1 MTFLLFWKPN
11 YNSSYKDH
19 GSLVP
24 SSSVAMVSVVTA
36 AVAVSY
42 GGYMLWKKRQKQ
54 QQRKTHHEHYVELL
68 SLEKGMLKHSPLPIM
83 TMTWF
88 KYNNP
93 HKQQQDENDDGYF
106 KTLVPILRRR
116 IQSVL
121 NANPWLQGT
130 FVEDSNTAYI
140 AYPNYTQVDDF
151 LVLLNPDDCEE
162 SPMAYDRPLEE
173 NTHNLYKYNC
183 NNNNNKEKMQH
194 RPKEHQSSL
203 VLQAFQDQN
212 QPFWR
217 VALIPCRSNPKTHF
231 AIVISMSH
239 VAGDGHTFYGLY
251 EQLLHHGEEKSSDI
265 KPCLIAD
272 RILNTADVQLD
283 YMNQINVLGTPG
295 FVACMIRGVLCQSL
309 FGDDSL
315 LRRLYLKL
323 CYNKY
328 QLSTASPYRMKT
340 RVVLLDSNKLT
351 IAKKIAMKDTTSN
364 STTAGNNKG
373 DVSFVSTNDVIT
385 SWFLTNSSCSFGLM
399 AINVRGKLDDHTD
412 QHAGNYENCILYYP
426 PNDTL
431 SPTMIRQSLQ
441 ERSHGSIADTK
452 PAAAAA
458 GGGGGGGGISDA
470 KKSTFSNWNLAKSDL
485 ALITNWSTFAP
496 FRRHCTDV
504 QGKDIA
510 TVLPDCEQLFHAP
523 ALDFNTT
530 MPPSLVSCC
539 IFQATHNQL
548 GMILCAK
555 KAIMEE
561 LDKTL
566 IPMFA

>member
-11 YNSSYKDH
+11 NNTSYKDH

-42 GGYMLWKKRQKQ
+42 SGYMLWKKRQKQ
-54 QQRKTHHEHYVELL
+54 QRKSNHEHHVELL
-68 SLEKGMLKHSPLPIM
+68 SLEKGMLEHGPIPIM

-88 KYNNP
+88 KYNNLP
-93 HKQQQDENDDGYF
+93 KQQQDDNDDGYF

-116 IQSVL
+116 IQSIL

-130 FVEDSNTAYI
+130 FVKDSNTAYI

-151 LVLLNPDDCEE
+151 LVLLNPDDCKE
-162 SPMAYDRPLEE
+162 SPMAYGRPLEE
-173 NTHNLYKYNC
+173 NTHNLYQYN
-183 NNNNNKEKMQH
+183 NSSTEKKKMQQH
-194 RPKEHQSSL
+194 PKEQQSSL

-251 EQLLHHGEEKSSDI
+251 EQLLHHDEEKSSDI

-295 FVACMIRGVLCQSL
+295 FVACMIRGVLCRSL

-323 CYNKY
+323 CYNKNE
-328 QLSTASPYRMKT
+328 LSAASPYRMKT

-351 IAKKIAMKDTTSN
+351 IAKKNAIKNTTSN
-364 STTAGNNKG
+364 STT

-385 SWFLTNSSCSFGLM
+385 SWFLTNSNCSFGLM
-399 AINVRGKLDDHTD
+399 AINVRGKLDGHTD
-412 QHAGNYENCILYYP
+412 HHAGNYENCILYYP

-441 ERSHGSIADTK
+441 ERSHGRIADTK
-452 PAAAAA
+452 PAAA
-458 GGGGGGGGISDA
+458 GTSDA
-470 KKSTFSNWNLAKSDL
+470 KKPTFSNWKLAKSDL

-496 FRRHCTDV
+496 FRRHGKDIQC
-504 QGKDIA
+504 KDIA
-510 TVLPDCEQLFHAP
+510 TVLPDCEQLWHAP
-523 ALDFNTT
+523 ALDFNAT
-530 MPPSLVSCC
+530 MPSSLASCC

-555 KAIMEE
+555 KAIMDEF
-561 LDKTL
+561 DKTL
-566 IPMFA
+566 IPTFA